1 MKTFYEHFLDEIQR
15 RQDIGEIDSE
25 KARRWVTE
33 IKTQLQEYAE
43 HQPAAPIVQMPVQ
56 H

>member
-1 MKTFYEHFLDEIQR
+1 MKTFYEYFLDEVQR
-15 RQDIGEIDSE
+15 RQDIGDIDPE

-43 HQPAAPIVQMPVQ
+43 QQPAAPIVQMPVR